1 MSLRLK
7 IVAAVGFGALVAAGG
22 AAAQDSLGQGK
33 TPAQLFASDCA
44 SCHKSPQGL
53 AKAGG
58 LFGVQSFLRQHYT
71 ASKES
76 AAAIA
81 GYLEAVDRA
90 AGPAPR
96 EARPKRAKG
105 DAKPAAGKKTE
116 PAKPGD
122 AKTLDAKTPDAKTPD
137 AKPADSKAAEP
148 KASEAKPTEA
158 KPAETKPAETKPAE
172 PKPAETKPAEAKPA
186 ETPKAE

>member
-1 MSLRLK
+1 MGLRLK
-7 IVAAVGFGALVAAGG
+7 IAAAVGFGALVAAGG

-105 DAKPAAGKKTE
+105 DAKPAAKKTE

-122 AKTLDAKTPDAKTPD
+122 AKTPDTKTPD